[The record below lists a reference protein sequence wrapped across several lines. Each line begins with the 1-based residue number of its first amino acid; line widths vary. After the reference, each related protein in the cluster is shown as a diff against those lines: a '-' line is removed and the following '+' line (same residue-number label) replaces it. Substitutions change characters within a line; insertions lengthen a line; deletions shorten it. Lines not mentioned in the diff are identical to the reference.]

1 MARAQDQLINMIETV
16 ARALGSELLE
26 EVVFVGGCTTGLLV
40 SDEVTKEGIRYTDDV
55 DLIVNVAGYAGW
67 HSFQEQLRDKGF
79 TVNLDDEV
87 ICRMRLDGLMVDFMP
102 DDKDILG
109 FSNRWYKQ
117 AFESAQDYRLAEDL
131 VIRLLTS
138 PFFMATKL
146 EAYKG
151 RGNNDPL
158 ASHDMEDLLNLVDGR
173 PEVVTEIQVADKRL
187 RDFIAEEI
195 GRLLDHDLIDYAIQ
209 GVVMGDPGR
218 VNLVFER
225 LEKISGLRDPG

>member
-40 SDEVTKEGIRYTDDV
+40 SDEVTREGIRFTDDV

-67 HSFQEQLRDKGF
+67 LSFQEQLKEKGF
-79 TVNLDDEV
+79 TVSLDDEV

-117 AFESAQDYRLAEDL
+117 ALESAQDYRLAEDL

-146 EAYKG
+146 EAYNG

-158 ASHDMEDLLNLVDGR
+158 ASHDMEDILNLVDGR
-173 PEVVTEIQVADKRL
+173 PELVTEIQAADERL
-187 RDFIAEEI
+187 RDFISEEI

-225 LEKISGLRDPG
+225 LEGISGLSDPG